1 MGTSPRVRVGSVHLD
16 LVVVAVGVI
25 VVPVSVRDV
34 FIVRC
39 IRFREG
45 EGISLKLKGTDY
57 AGGDF
62 GRY

>member
-45 EGISLKLKGTDY
+45 EDISLKLKGTDY